1 MAAKITNREAISQV
15 KSIFKQINADSRTTN
30 KEVWSLIKKHSFW
43 IIKRESERLKL
54 LRMENFFQEK
64 GCLDVIEAP
73 IADDCCKLRGILN
86 CTIYRTKNKL
96 PELYED
102 IYGPIINRIT
112 SVDGYTDIKLNTV
125 KGIKRSENSRYAK
138 KYNTDKT
145 IQAYY
150 SNGYLYF
157 PDKYL
162 RIISVDGLFIE
173 ELDLEDSDC
182 NPCAECEKKC
192 VKFLDKKLM
201 LSEYLFAQVVD
212 AIKND
217 LIIKER
223 IPEKA
228 HTTDKND
235 NK

>member
-15 KSIFKQINADSRTTN
+15 KSIFKLINADSRATN
-30 KEVWSLIKKHSFW
+30 KEIWSLIKKHSLW

-54 LRMENFFQEK
+54 LRMDNFFQTK
-64 GCLDVIEAP
+64 GCIEVIQAP
-73 IADDCCKLRGILN
+73 IGDDCCQLRGKLN
-86 CTIYRTKNKL
+86 CTIYRTKHKL
-96 PELYED
+96 PEMFENV
-102 IYGPIINRIT
+102 YGPIINKIT
-112 SVDGYTDIKLNTV
+112 SIDGYTDIKLNTV
-125 KGIKRSENSRYAK
+125 KGIKRYENSRYAK
-138 KYNTDKT
+138 KYNTDKI

-150 SNGYLYF
+150 SDGHLYF
-157 PDKYL
+157 PGEAL
-162 RIISVDGLFIE
+162 RIITVDGLYVE
-173 ELDLEDSDC
+173 ELDEVTPDC
-182 NPCAECEKKC
+182 VPCSECKDKC

-217 LIIKER
+217 LMIRER
-223 IPEKA
+223 LPEKA